1 MPLSQKVTIRY
12 GPYESCGV
20 VDYRTSRLIGLK
32 TMLEDNGHS
41 WVEEQ
46 SPDWNIVELVV
57 NGEVVFTCNIT
68 DLDFVCLSMASS
80 TVKMKPHSGWRN
92 NTLYT
97 GWAASNLMA

>member
-57 NGEVVFTCNIT
+57 NGEIVFTCKIT
-68 DLDFVCLSMASS
+68 DLDFVNKTRYLASRLRELLM
-80 TVKMKPHSGWRN
+80 VHHS
-92 NTLYT
+92 Y
-97 GWAASNLMA
+97 

>member
-68 DLDFVCLSMASS
+68 DLDFGGDGKLDPLCKEATKLV
-80 TVKMKPHSGWRN
+80 R
-92 NTLYT
+92 
-97 GWAASNLMA
+97 AAY

>member
-32 TMLEDNGHS
+32 TMLEANGHS
-41 WVEEQ
+41 WIEEQ

-57 NGEVVFTCNIT
+57 NGEIVFTCNIT
-68 DLDFVCLSMASS
+68 DLDFGGDGKLDPLCKEA
-80 TVKMKPHSGWRN
+80 MK
-92 NTLYT
+92 LV
-97 GWAASNLMA
+97 AAAY